1 MPQGLRIINDD
12 SELLI
17 DSELVNPTFVQKLE
31 FNTTP
36 TFTEAG
42 PSYAMAHA
50 GYIRRDYE
58 TPVFSIASGGNY
70 IVLWLLPDNGNND
83 VWYNFP
89 TSVISITRALT
100 CSVYANSEG
109 APITYALP
117 TAYIFAVNAQA
128 INAMA
133 STGPALRMYNSAGLK
148 TFDSNFVQ
156 LVPYSITDDF
166 ITIFGADI
174 YTVNSYYLPAP
185 TNPIYMLP
193 KSAILLALDTGWN
206 YTSHRVFEV
215 CYRRRGSYIE
225 SKTMVISYLD
235 AQPHIGT
242 FSAIFFTGAVGN
254 LSVISAD
261 ADFYQAS
268 GATTGG
274 GANPTYSL
282 SSNYSTVNEGTI
294 ITVTLT
300 TTLLT
305 NGSSVPW
312 TITGISAADL
322 VSGGL
327 TGNFVVQNNSASA
340 SFTIKNDTLTE
351 GTETFLLTLTGL
363 STSVSVTINDTSITP
378 GYSWATPGTVN
389 EGSTGSLIFNYSGAP
404 SKTITFSIVYGT
416 NVSSADVTLYNTS
429 HTTPASNS
437 AGTVSVGYSVIAD
450 ALTEGSENFVLRAT
464 VDGTNYDSASI
475 WISDTSQTASYGIS
489 AVNAPWNENTTQSTT
504 VTLTNVNGYTYFP
517 TSDNANVTCQTNSF
531 TVNSNSYTTTLYWNV
546 GAVTADTT
554 VNLYL
559 RRSSSTGVIDAST
572 SVTVRNILPSGTYL
586 SQYCSGVNL
595 YYRYADGTYGGYYD
609 QLYESNSTTCGYVAP
624 TYSLTA
630 SPTSV
635 NEGDS
640 FTITLTT
647 NQSGSFGYTI
657 TGVSSADIGGTSLT
671 GTLSNGGTR
680 TITVTADSLTE
691 GTEVF
696 SVSLDNGQA
705 STNVSIA
712 DTSKS
717 AISINQNGST
727 SGTQNTSFST
737 YFTTTVNGSQ
747 YPAIWSYSG
756 GIPPGTSFT
765 QAGSTYSNFYQTY
778 YLSGTPTASGT
789 YSFTVYS
796 TASSGDSTSR
806 SFSLTISPPA
816 YPAAGTTSGGQYCSG
831 YTLYQNYHDGSG
843 GTYPSVVEYNS
854 ASCGYSTPSYSLGN
868 TWTSLGNNSSGS
880 FYLQATGS
888 FTNGSTVTVSKS
900 GTGASRVTLSTTSI
914 TLSTGTTNYYV
925 TVTAIPPTG
934 TIAEQS
940 VTISLSTGN
949 SFTFT
954 LPAYTVSAAAPT
966 ITSVAIDGGPVFYPG
981 EEVFIIINFSGPIT
995 ADTYVNIRL
1004 SAGTYGQ
1011 LYTPGYL
1018 VAVGPP
1024 GGSYTYGN
1032 IGLQVGTTS
1041 GYYVSI
1047 PNPGNGT
1054 QNNCRIYAMTMT
1066 APNNGS
1072 ARQTPVMSS
1081 AFVLESNGGGQIEA

>member
-1 MPQGLRIINDD
+1 MTQGLRVINDD

-31 FNTTP
+31 FNTTA

-42 PSYAMAHA
+42 PSYAQAHP

-89 TSVISITRALT
+89 TSAISITRALT

-128 INAMA
+128 VNAMA

-166 ITIFGADI
+166 ITILGADI
-174 YTVNSYYLPAP
+174 YTVNSYYLPVP
-185 TNPIYMLP
+185 SNPIYMLP
-193 KSAILLALDTGWN
+193 KSAILLAMDTGAD
-206 YTSHRVFEV
+206 YTSQKVFEIS
-215 CYRRRGSYIE
+215 YRRRGSYIE
-225 SKTMVISYLD
+225 SKTMAISYLD
-235 AQPHIGT
+235 GQPQFGAFFAT
-242 FSAIFFTGAVGN
+242 FFAGAVGE

-268 GATTGG
+268 GAATGG
-274 GANPTYSL
+274 GSNPTYSL
-282 SSNYSTVNEGTI
+282 SSNYSAVNEGTI
-294 ITVTLT
+294 ITITLT

-312 TITGISAADL
+312 TITGINAADL

-327 TGNFVVQNNSASA
+327 TGNFVVQNNSATA
-340 SFTIKNDTLTE
+340 SFIIKNDALTE

-363 STSVSVTINDTSITP
+363 STSVSVTINDTSVTA

-389 EGSTGSLIFNYSGAP
+389 EGSTSSLTFNYSGAP
-404 SKTITFSIVYGT
+404 SKTITFSVVYGT
-416 NVSSADVTLYNTS
+416 NVSSADVTLNNTS
-429 HTTPASNS
+429 HTTPASNA
-437 AGTVSVGYSVIAD
+437 AGTVSVGYSVAAD

-475 WISDTSQTASYGIS
+475 SISDTSQTPSYGIS
-489 AVNAPWNENTTQSTT
+489 AVSSPWNENTTQSTT
-504 VTLTNVNGYTYFP
+504 VSLSNVNGYTYFP
-517 TSDNANVTCQTNSF
+517 TSDNANVTCQTSTF

-546 GAVTADTT
+546 GSVTADTT

-559 RRSSSTGVIDAST
+559 RRSRSNGVIDAST

-609 QLYESNSTTCGYVAP
+609 QLYESNSATCGYIAP

-635 NEGDS
+635 NEGSS

-647 NQSGSFGYTI
+647 NQSGSFAYTI

-680 TITVTADSLTE
+680 TISVTADTLTE

-717 AISINQNGST
+717 AISINQSGST

-737 YFTTTVNGSQ
+737 NFTTTVNGSQ

-756 GIPPGTSFT
+756 AIPPGTSFT
-765 QAGSTYSNFYQTY
+765 QAGSTYSNFYMVY

-806 SFSLTISPPA
+806 SFSLTIDPPA
-816 YPAAGTTSGGQYCSG
+816 YPARGTFIRSWCAGYSLY
-831 YTLYQNYHDGSG
+831 YTYHDGMG
-843 GTYPSVVEYNS
+843 GEYDEFQGNNS
-854 ASCGYSTPSYSLGN
+854 ASCGYVVPSYALYNTWSSLGN
-868 TWTSLGNNSSGS
+868 SSSGS

-888 FTNGSTVTVSKS
+888 FANGSTVTVSKS

-966 ITSVAIDGGPVFYPG
+966 ITSVALDGGPVYYPG
-981 EEVFIIINFSGPIT
+981 EQVFIILNFSGPIT
-995 ADTYVNIRL
+995 ADTYVNIRF

-1018 VAVGPP
+1018 VAKGPP

-1054 QNNCRIYAMTMT
+1054 QYNCRIYAMTMT

-1081 AFVLESNGGGQIEA
+1081 GFVLESNGGGQIEA